1 MLIKIFDAISEELL
15 DTWQVAATYPIPNVG
30 DRVEIKY
37 ISIREVRKRLFKK
50 DVIVLYVSN
59 L

>member
-30 DRVEIKY
+30 DRVET
-37 ISIREVRKRLFKK
+37 SGGLLCEVKSRVFKK
-50 DVIVLYVSN
+50 DVIVLYVD
-59 L
+59 